1 MSSSHTSL
9 GVLEPTVIVDKSSSF
24 NSTISVSFVS
34 SIVFFFCFSQ
44 GGSSMK
50 MFRILRVTDEMK
62 NGYEKNKKRF
72 PIYA

>member
-9 GVLEPTVIVDKSSSF
+9 GILEPTVIVDKSSSF
-24 NSTISVSFVS
+24 NSMISVSFVS

-44 GGSSMK
+44 GGSPMK
-50 MFRILRVTDEMK
+50 MFLILRVTDEMK
-62 NGYEKNKKRF
+62 NGYEKNEKRF